1 MKETKTMASV
11 YERIRQLTINQ
22 LKIKDDSVTAVS
34 SLSDLG
40 ADSLDI
46 VELIMAVEKE
56 FSTPEKTLSIP
67 DEEMEKMA
75 TVQDIVEFVKKQGFT
90 DHDQAKKP
98 EEKPERHHHFS
109 RYRESFRRHS
119 HRDHGDK
126 PAQPVRNEKP
136 AVDSNLPDVDLDTS
150 ELINNNQ
157 PANRGRRRYYR
168 RYSNKSNR
176 NNNQ

>member
-1 MKETKTMASV
+1 MASV

-40 ADSLDI
+40 ADSLDV

-90 DHDQAKKP
+90 DHDQTKRQ
-98 EEKPERHHHFS
+98 EEKPEKHHHFS
-109 RYRESFRRHS
+109 RYRDSFHRHS
-119 HRDHGDK
+119 HRDRNEK
-126 PAQPVRNEKP
+126 SQQPVKNEKP

-150 ELINNNQ
+150 EIVNNSQ
-157 PANRGRRRYYR
+157 PNRGRRRYYR

-176 NNNQ
+176 NNNNNQ